1 MKELKDTVELMLS
14 DNWQDRLKAE
24 IYQCQIRR
32 EKLSAAVAHIPTD
45 DPQYEMLHSQLV
57 HMIDYECDLTNRAAA
72 FGIELESITDKS
84 EDEALKSWFEN
95 IRNVTLDE
103 MMNNCCCCPNPSPSP
118 MLDPNIAFIIGS
130 MFGMELGKD
139 GDKK

>member
-14 DNWQDRLKAE
+14 DNWEDRLKAE

-32 EKLSAAVAHIPTD
+32 EKLSAAVAHTPTD

-72 FGIELESITDKS
+72 FGLELEPVKELADWWGQVKQS
-84 EDEALKSWFEN
+84 
-95 IRNVTLDE
+95 
-103 MMNNCCCCPNPSPSP
+103 NCCCCAYTPPGSPFD
-118 MLDPNIAFIIGS
+118 LAAFVIGS
-130 MFGMELGKD
+130 LYGMELGKD

>member
-32 EKLSAAVAHIPTD
+32 EALSKFMLRINKD
-45 DPQYEMLHSQLV
+45 DPEFEMLNSQLV
-57 HMIDYECDLTNRAAA
+57 HMVDYECDLTNRASA
-72 FGIELESITDKS
+72 FGIELESIDRDS
-84 EDEALKSWFEN
+84 DEKFGEFL
-95 IRNVTLDE
+95 
-103 MMNNCCCCPNPSPSP
+103 NNCCCDPTRSPSFDFGSF
-118 MLDPNIAFIIGS
+118 MLGT
-130 MFGMELGKD
+130 MFGINCDRD

>member
-32 EKLSAAVAHIPTD
+32 EALSSFMTRVNKD
-45 DPQYEMLHSQLV
+45 DPEFEMLNSQLV
-57 HMIDYECDLTNRAAA
+57 HMIDYEVDLTNRASA
-72 FGIELESITDKS
+72 FGIELESI
-84 EDEALKSWFEN
+84 DETEN
-95 IRNVTLDE
+95 RELNAWWEQVKQS
-103 MMNNCCCCPNPSPSP
+103 NYCCCNYTPPGSPFDFASF
-118 MLDPNIAFIIGS
+118 MLGS
-130 MFGMELGKD
+130 LFGMELGKD

>member
-32 EKLSAAVAHIPTD
+32 EKLAYVVYSMSND
-45 DPQYEMLHSQLV
+45 DPQYEILHSQLV
-57 HMIDYECDLTNRAAA
+57 HMIDYECDLTNRASA
-72 FGIELESITDKS
+72 FGIELESIEQKDPDKKF
-84 EDEALKSWFEN
+84 DEFL
-95 IRNVTLDE
+95 
-103 MMNNCCCCPNPSPSP
+103 NNCCCDPTRSPCF
-118 MLDPNIAFIIGS
+118 DYGAFLLGAI
-130 MFGMELGKD
+130 FGMDLNKD